1 MQVFFEEGLD
11 GLFEVFC
18 IQELVGFLADFDLHE
33 GKQRLICVGLDIDVL
48 CAVDDHLD
56 NGLFFG
62 GDGSFYTF
70 PFFFREF
77 SLG

>member
-18 IQELVGFLADFDLHE
+18 IQELVGFLADFDLDE
-33 GKQRLICVGLDIDVL
+33 GKQGLVSVGFDIHVL
-48 CAVDDHLD
+48 RALDDHLD
-56 NGLFFG
+56 DGLFFE